1 MRRSPVLLALLLAAS
16 CGQREQGGD
25 PPKQYSPASPDS
37 NASSETADRIAPPSP
52 DSAGPD
58 VGPTAAPGVAF
69 NYRYAFRL
77 PSERVAGMIEH
88 HARMCEQLGINR
100 CRIVGLNYRYVN
112 ESDIEGRLAFKLE
125 PGIARRF
132 GQQGVEA
139 VTASEGML
147 VESEISG
154 TDVAPAIRA
163 AGRSIAELNE
173 ELRGIEA
180 RLARPGVKADERAQL
195 EYEAERLRASIRASR
210 DTREE
215 AQESLATTPLVF
227 QYGSGDLVPGSDTRR
242 PLGDAFERA
251 WTNFIEGVAI
261 LFVILVTILPWLL
274 MALLLWLG
282 WRWMRRRGWF
292 AGRPE
297 EDPPA
302 AA

>member
-1 MRRSPVLLALLLAAS
+1 MRRLPLLLALLLAAS
-16 CGQREQGGD
+16 CGQREERGD

-37 NASSETADRIAPPSP
+37 NASAESADSIAPPSP
-52 DSAGPD
+52 GSAGPN

-88 HARMCEQLGINR
+88 HARMCEQLGANR
-100 CRIVGLNYRYVN
+100 CRIVGMNYRYVN

-154 TDVAPAIRA
+154 TDVAPTIRA
-163 AGRSIAELNE
+163 AGRSIAELSE
-173 ELRGIEA
+173 ELRRTEA
-180 RLARPGVKADERAQL
+180 RLARRGLEADERAQL

-210 DTREE
+210 DSREE

-242 PLGDAFERA
+242 PLRDALDRA
-251 WTNFIEGVAI
+251 GTNFIEGVSI
-261 LFVILVTILPWLL
+261 LFVILVTILPW
-274 MALLLWLG
+274 ALAALIFWLG
-282 WRWMRRRGWF
+282 WRWLRRRGWF
-292 AGRPE
+292 AGRTE
-297 EDPPA
+297 EEPPA